1 MKKPENIDI
10 KQNSPPQG
18 YNPLEVIL
26 GALYHEICVPF
37 KKTPVWCL
45 LKTLSYME
53 LKSGGNISCLYLP
66 RENEEKKE
74 LSIDEIIE
82 TKNAQEAICKLA
94 FVRPSYDQIISEITK
109 TDFLISE
116 KKEELKKINEKIKL
130 LKGAEKRKAEKK
142 SLQIEYQ
149 IGFLLPDDT
158 MSFVTA
164 WALGVAV
171 TDIKKVSR
179 GILLD
184 AALMAKHYG
193 NNTSDHI
200 TGVFTDFQKEDINK
214 HGIIL
219 YNEFMEAKRRE
230 EKLKKQNYK
239 WSGK

>member
-1 MKKPENIDI
+1 MTKEKIDI

-37 KKTPVWCL
+37 KKMPVWCL

-53 LKSGGNISCLYLP
+53 LKSCGNISCLYLP
-66 RENEEKKE
+66 KEKEEKKE
-74 LSIDEIIE
+74 LSIIEIIE

-109 TDFLISE
+109 TDFQISE

-130 LKGAEKRKAEKK
+130 LKGSEKEKAKKK

-149 IGFLLPDDT
+149 IGFLLPNDA
-158 MSFVTA
+158 MAFVTA
-164 WALGVAV
+164 WALGVEV